1 VSGTMK
7 RLLQAVRF
15 ERGAFVWMD
24 LEDRATGD
32 ALVLVLVTRVLIL
45 LGLGWGLLG
54 LATSLS
60 GIEVLIASLI
70 NAAVFW
76 LVYSGLVFAVTKY
89 LLQGDGSFATILRI
103 TGFAYP
109 TLILVIATFR
119 IIRGNGLLA
128 LLFGTIW
135 FLAVVTQGVRHV
147 ADLPLEKAAV
157 AAGGGLIGW
166 IIVASIFGNGY
177 L

>member
-1 VSGTMK
+1 MK

-32 ALVLVLVTRVLIL
+32 ALILVLVTRLVIMA
-45 LGLGWGLLG
+45 GLGGSLLG

-76 LVYSGLVFAVTKY
+76 LAYSGLVFAITKY
-89 LLQGDGSFATILRI
+89 LLQGDGAFATILRI

-109 TLILVIATFR
+109 TLILVIATAR
-119 IIRGNGLLA
+119 IFRGNGLVAVLVGA
-128 LLFGTIW
+128 VW
-135 FLAVVTQGVRHV
+135 FFAMVTQGVRHT
-147 ADLPLEKAAV
+147 ADLPVQKAAL
-157 AAGGGLIGW
+157 AAGGGFVGW

-177 L
+177 I